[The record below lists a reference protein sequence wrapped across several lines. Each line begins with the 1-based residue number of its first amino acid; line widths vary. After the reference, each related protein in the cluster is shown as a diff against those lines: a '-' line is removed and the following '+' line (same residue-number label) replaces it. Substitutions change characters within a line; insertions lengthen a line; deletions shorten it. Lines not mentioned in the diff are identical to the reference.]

1 MRREAA
7 VTVAT
12 LLIVG
17 AAAFFLSLRRST
29 PHLTP
34 ANVRRSTGVVGLA
47 GFVVAPPRRSR
58 GSLSLVLTDR
68 RRTARVHVLYPSAA
82 APASLR
88 VAEQIT
94 VIGVYRNGLFL
105 ADADTLIA
113 NCGAQE
119 HC

>member
-47 GFVVAPPRRSR
+47 GFVVAPPQRSR

-94 VIGVYRNGLFL
+94 VIGVYRDGLFL

>member
-82 APASLR
+82 PASLR

-94 VIGVYRNGLFL
+94 VIGVYRDGLFL

>member
-17 AAAFFLSLRRST
+17 AAALFLGLRRSS
-29 PHLTP
+29 PRLTP

-47 GFVVAPPRRSR
+47 GFVAAPPRRSR
-58 GSLSLVLTDR
+58 RSLSFVLTDR
-68 RRTARVHVLYPSAA
+68 GRTARVQVLYPSDA

-94 VIGVYRNGLFL
+94 VTGVYRDGRFL
-105 ADADTLIA
+105 AEADTLIA
-113 NCGAQE
+113 NCGTQE

>member
-47 GFVVAPPRRSR
+47 GFVVAPPRRSL

-94 VIGVYRNGLFL
+94 VIGVYRDGLFL